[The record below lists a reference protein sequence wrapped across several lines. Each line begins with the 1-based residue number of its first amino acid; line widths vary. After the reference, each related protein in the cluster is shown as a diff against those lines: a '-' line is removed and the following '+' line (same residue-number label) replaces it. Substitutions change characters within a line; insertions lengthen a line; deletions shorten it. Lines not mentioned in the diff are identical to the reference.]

1 MASAVV
7 NNVAISPEGFLPS
20 YGWLSPRVSFSRDLS
35 PSSAADAT
43 AAPSPETPDL
53 EASAGEM
60 EFIDFE
66 FRLEDPVAMLPA
78 DELFADGKL
87 VPLRL
92 AAAPTPPA
100 AAEQAA
106 NAAAVGEVGAA
117 PELRRRAELAGPDPY
132 VFSPKA
138 PSCSSRWRE
147 LLGLRRSRTTPTKP
161 DRDKPSSSP
170 SAAAS
175 RSPNPNPNPNPN
187 PSPGASRS
195 LKHLLHRGAAARSG
209 GAIEPSL
216 SLPLLRDSDSESL
229 SISSRLSL
237 SSSSSS
243 GGPDH
248 DDLPRLSLD
257 SDKPRASA
265 SSAPA
270 RPAPAPPRPVPHPP
284 PRRRLLRR
292 RSSAAAAA
300 AAAAADDEGGVG
312 G

>member
-117 PELRRRAELAGPDPY
+117 PEL
-132 VFSPKA
+132 
-138 PSCSSRWRE
+138 
-147 LLGLRRSRTTPTKP
+147 LGLRRSRTTPTKP

-257 SDKPRASA
+257 SDKP
-265 SSAPA
+265 
-270 RPAPAPPRPVPHPP
+270 PRV
-284 PRRRLLRR
+284 RLLRP
-292 RSSAAAAA
+292 
-300 AAAAADDEGGVG
+300 
-312 G
+312 